1 MASAAAWTP
10 QADGLNQLLSLFS
23 QVSGPA
29 LMGPSRE
36 VHEQV
41 QRVRPPA
48 ASWRDGRQPVASD

>member
-1 MASAAAWTP
+1 MASVAAWTP

-41 QRVRPPA
+41 QRIRP
-48 ASWRDGRQPVASD
+48 SVSS